1 MADTKTLD
9 EHAETVKRLDAVDAR
24 LAEVFGPRPE
34 SVRAVRDAYEAERE
48 ARVAAR
54 AALQGVADVVD
65 PNGDHYFWRK
75 KEADLA
81 GTVKSIVED
90 RERIDAE
97 WRKRA
102 QLGMCVM
109 DAPNGPECWCGAPSE
124 VEAGLCLR
132 HARELER
139 LSHAEKAE
147 ARVRELEA
155 ERDEAR
161 TTALEDAAILVEAD
175 AAQAPSRRRALMEAA
190 ERIRGLRSLCSV
202 TSARAELYA
211 AANEAERALRIRAEG
226 AARKHEGTI
235 DELEGERLRVALALG
250 ATTVDHV
257 EGLARRVASELAETR
272 AQLARLREAAEATER
287 LFSYSDT
294 MQQFVLPANARVM
307 PVLNDLRV
315 ALSTPGPTLAE
326 IRRTAQAEVLRDAVD
341 TACDAVLAAVPC
353 CNGTAAVHAV
363 RRSLEKR
370 ADDLEAGR

>member
-34 SVRAVRDAYEAERE
+34 SVRAVRDAYEAERA

-81 GTVKSIVED
+81 GTVKSIMED

-124 VEAGLCLR
+124 VEAGLCLH

-155 ERDEAR
+155 ERDALVKAHAIRERVFNACAKAELQQR
-161 TTALEDAAILVEAD
+161 TIDLPAWRTRADKAEAD
-175 AAQAPSRRRALMEAA
+175 
-190 ERIRGLRSLCSV
+190 
-202 TSARAELYA
+202 
-211 AANEAERALRIRAEG
+211 
-226 AARKHEGTI
+226 
-235 DELEGERLRVALALG
+235 
-250 ATTVDHV
+250 
-257 EGLARRVASELAETR
+257 LAETR

-287 LFSYSDT
+287 LFSYSDS
-294 MQQFVLPANARVM
+294 MQQFVLPANARVI
-307 PVLNDLRV
+307 PALGALRD
-315 ALSTPGPTLAE
+315 ALSTPGP
-326 IRRTAQAEVLRDAVD
+326 RPQ
-341 TACDAVLAAVPC
+341 P
-353 CNGTAAVHAV
+353 
-363 RRSLEKR
+363 
-370 ADDLEAGR
+370 